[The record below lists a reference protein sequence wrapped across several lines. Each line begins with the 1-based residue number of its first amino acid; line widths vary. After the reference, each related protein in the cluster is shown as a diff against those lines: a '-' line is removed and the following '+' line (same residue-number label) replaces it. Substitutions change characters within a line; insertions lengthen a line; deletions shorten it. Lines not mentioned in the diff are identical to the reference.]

1 MCMLCSHKNNFFFY
15 IQDLAKLALVKHLGL
30 AGLHELIYPR
40 EYETNVDA
48 KYSVSV
54 AEKIRHQ
61 LTSFHIPQV
70 NFINCYPLSISN
82 GYISFEQMRKKHLE
96 YFSFICRY

>member
-1 MCMLCSHKNNFFFY
+1 MLCSHKNDFIFY

-40 EYETNVDA
+40 EYKTNVDA
-48 KYSVSV
+48 KYLFGA
-54 AEKIRHQ
+54 AEIIRHQ
-61 LTSFHIPQV
+61 LTSFNIPQV

-82 GYISFEQMRKKHLE
+82 GYIKL
-96 YFSFICRY
+96 